1 MQTYKKLNNILG
13 WFVFLI
19 AAFVYLMTAE
29 PTASFWDCG
38 EYIATSYKLQVGHPP
53 GAPTFQLFGRFFS
66 LFAFGNVENV
76 AFMINMLSVLSSA
89 FTILFLF
96 WSITRLARRLVGDEN
111 MSNPQTYFTVL
122 GAGLVGALAYTFSDS
137 FWFSAVEG
145 EVYAMSSFF
154 TALVFWIMLKWDA
167 ESDDPKS
174 LRWLVLI
181 AFLIGLSI
189 GVHLLNLLALPALV
203 LIYYFKK
210 YKPTTG
216 GTIVAIGISI
226 ILLAFLFYML
236 IPGIVWLSGQ
246 FELFFVNSVGLPF
259 NSGTIIFFLLL
270 IVGIVFGLRW
280 SRSKGKVVLNTVILA
295 FAFLLIGYSTFFTLI
310 IRSNAGTPI
319 NENAPKDAISLL
331 AYLNREQYGEVPL
344 FKGQYY
350 NAPTNPQD
358 KWKDAS
364 PIYEKDI
371 KSGKYI
377 VTDSRKNSKPTY
389 DERFVT
395 IFPRMWSNQ
404 QRGHIEKYKEWGKI
418 KGIPIRV
425 QGPNGEMQTLYK
437 PTFRENLRFFF
448 TYQVG
453 HMYFRYFFWN
463 FVGRQNDIQGHGDPT
478 QGNWISGIKFIDEWH
493 LGNQEELTEQAKNNP
508 GRNTFYF
515 LPLLLGL
522 VGLFYHINKNGRDSL
537 VVALLFFMTG
547 LAIVVYLNQYPYQP
561 RERDYAYA
569 ASFYAFAI
577 WIGFGVLA
585 LSKLISKFV
594 KNYIAPILAT
604 ILTLVLVPGIMA
616 SEGWDDHDR
625 SNRYTARDFAKNYL
639 DSCEPNA
646 ILFTNGDNDTFP
658 LWYVQEV
665 EGYRTDVRVINLSL
679 FNTDWYADQMKKAV
693 YDGKPAPISM
703 SHEQY
708 RQGTRDVVYL
718 LENANIKGY
727 VNIKDLFDIIHNSP
741 DKLKLQTR
749 QGKVDYF
756 PTKNFYIPVDS
767 AKVVSNGT
775 VPQKW
780 ADEVVDSVKWTINRF
795 ALQKNALFVLDILAH
810 FNWDRPIYFAITTGN
825 DAYMGLEEY
834 FLLEGLTYRLAP
846 IRTPHS
852 EGAPIGRVNTD
863 VMYDNMMNKFK
874 WGNLNGKGVYLDET
888 NRRMIMNFRNNFAR
902 LANALLDEGKKDS
915 AIAALNKA
923 MEIMPEE
930 VIPYDF
936 FVLPIAEA
944 YYRAG
949 EKEKANEIMFKL
961 TDIYSAELRFIYS
974 LDPKRQKNLNI
985 DKQQGLYIL
994 QRIKQIAERE
1004 KQDELL
1010 NHVSPLFE
1018 YYYGM
1023 YIGAGQMSA
1032 AQ

>member
-1 MQTYKKLNNILG
+1 MQTYQKYNNIVG
-13 WFVFLI
+13 WVVFLI
-19 AAFVYLMTAE
+19 AAVVYVMTAE

-96 WSITRLARRLVGDEN
+96 WSITRLAKRMIGEEN
-111 MSNPQTYFTVL
+111 MSNPQSYFSVL

-181 AFLIGLSI
+181 AFLTGLSI
-189 GVHLLNLLALPALV
+189 GVHLLNLLTFPALV
-203 LIYYFKK
+203 LIYYFRK
-210 YKPTTG
+210 YKVTTK
-216 GTIVAIGISI
+216 GTVVAIGLSI
-226 ILLAFLFYML
+226 ILLAILFYMI
-236 IPGIVWLSGQ
+236 IPGVVWLAGQ
-246 FELFFVNSVGLPF
+246 FELFFVNGLGMPF
-259 NSGTIIFFLLL
+259 NSGTIFYFLF
-270 IVGIVFGLRW
+270 IIAAIVFGLRW
-280 SRSKGKVVLNTVILA
+280 TRKKAKVILNTVILSLT
-295 FAFLLIGYSTFFTLI
+295 FILIGYSTFFILI
-310 IRSNAGTPI
+310 IRSNAATPI

-331 AYLNREQYGEVPL
+331 AYLNREQYGDVPL

-350 NAPTNPQD
+350 NAPVNPGDQ
-358 KWKDAS
+358 WKDAS
-364 PIYEKDI
+364 PVYEKDVE
-371 KSGKYI
+371 KGKYI
-377 VTDSRKNSKPTY
+377 VTDDRKNSKPTY
-389 DERFVT
+389 DEDFVT
-395 IFPRMWSNQ
+395 VFPRMWSNQ
-404 QRGHIEKYKEWGKI
+404 QQGHIEKYKEWGRI
-418 KGIPIRV
+418 KGTPIRV
-425 QGPNGEMQTLYK
+425 TGPNGESQTLYRPK
-437 PTFRENLRFFF
+437 FSENLRFFF

-463 FVGRQNDIQGHGDPT
+463 FVGRQNDIQGHGDDT
-478 QGNWISGIKFIDEWH
+478 QGNWLSGIKFIDEMH
-493 LGNQEELTEQAKNNP
+493 LGNQGDITETAKNNP
-508 GRNTFYF
+508 GRNTFFF
-515 LPLLLGL
+515 LPLILGL
-522 VGLFYHINKNGRDSL
+522 VGLFFHINKHSKDSL

-547 LAIVVYLNQYPYQP
+547 IAIVVYLNQYPYQP

-577 WIGFGVLA
+577 WIGFGVIA
-585 LSKLISKFV
+585 VTQLISRFLKG
-594 KNYIAPILAT
+594 KMSPIIATLAT
-604 ILTLVLVPGIMA
+604 LILVPGIMA
-616 SEGWDDHDR
+616 SQGWDDHNR

-679 FNTDWYADQMKKAV
+679 FNTDWYADQMKRAV
-693 YDGKPAPISM
+693 YDAAPAPISM

-718 LENANIKGY
+718 LENSGIEGY
-727 VNIKDLFDIIHNSP
+727 VNIKDLFAIIHKSP

-749 QGKVDYF
+749 QGQVDYF
-756 PTKNFYIPVDS
+756 PTKSFYLPVDS

-780 ADEVVDSVKWTINRF
+780 ANEVVDSVNWTINRF
-795 ALQKNALFVLDILAH
+795 ALQKNSLFVLDILAH
-810 FNWDRPIYFAITTGN
+810 FNWDRPIHFAITTGN

-834 FLLEGLTYRLAP
+834 FLLEGLTYKLAP
-846 IRTPHS
+846 IRTPRS
-852 EGAPIGRVNTD
+852 EGEAVGRVNTD
-863 VMYDNMMNKFK
+863 VMYDNMMNKFN
-874 WGNLNGKGVYLDET
+874 WGNLNGEGVYLDET

-902 LANALLDEGKKDS
+902 LANALIEEGKRDS
-915 AIAALNKA
+915 AVAALDKA
-923 MEIMPEE
+923 MEIMPDE

-949 EKEKANEIMFKL
+949 EVEKGNNILFRL
-961 TDIYSAELRFIYS
+961 TDIYSAELGFIYS
-974 LDPKRQKNLNI
+974 LDHKRQKNLNM

-994 QRIKQIAERE
+994 QRIMQIAERE
-1004 KQDELL
+1004 KQDALL
-1010 NHVSPLFE
+1010 NHVQPLFE

-1023 YIGAGQMSA
+1023 YVGAGQMPV
-1032 AQ
+1032 Q